1 MPTGGPPDIEPPRL
15 VSSSPDSGAAKVP
28 REGPLSLTFSE
39 GMEPRT
45 TGEAVAISPPVEF
58 RRLRWSGRTVT
69 VELAKPLDSSHAY
82 TLFVG
87 RGAHDRHGNTMEV
100 GATVVFTTG
109 DSMPPGSIEGR
120 LDAKGFAAAGVYLW
134 CYDTARHTAPD
145 STGRDF
151 DAVGLVDADGRFRIP
166 ALAVPRSYR
175 IWAFADQNQ
184 NHSFEPERDL
194 LAPVDT
200 TIALTA
206 SEPVARDLV
215 FRVVNPHAPAVVRGT
230 VLDSLGEH
238 EGDLYVIAT
247 ADSDTTRRVL
257 ATVSEH
263 RWETQLDPGGWT
275 VRAFRDLD
283 RNRIWTPARES
294 ASDPKA
300 VRAEP
305 AGLVEGIELVM
316 RRPGRA
322 P

>member
-1 MPTGGPPDIEPPRL
+1 

-45 TGEAVAISPPVEF
+45 SGDAIAISPPVEF
-58 RRLRWSGRTVT
+58 RRLRWSGRTVS
-69 VELAKPLDSSHAY
+69 VELAKPLTPNHTY

-87 RGAHDRHGNTMEV
+87 RGAHDRHGNNMDV

-109 DSMPPGSIEGR
+109 DSLPPGSLVGR
-120 LDAKGFAAAGVYLW
+120 LEAKGFAASGVYLW
-134 CYDTARHTAPD
+134 CYDAARHTAPD

-151 DAVGLVDADGRFRIP
+151 DAVGLVDAESRFRIP
-166 ALAVPRSYR
+166 ALAVPASYR

-184 NHSFEPERDL
+184 NRSFEPDRDL

-200 TIALTA
+200 TISLTA
-206 SEPVARDLV
+206 AHPVASDLV
-215 FRVVNPHAPAVVRGT
+215 FRVVNPRAPATVKGT
-230 VLDSLGEH
+230 VLDSLGER
-238 EGDLYVIAT
+238 EGELYVFAT

-257 ATVSEH
+257 TTVNDQH
-263 RWETQLDPGGWT
+263 HWEMQLDPGGWT
-275 VRAFRDLD
+275 LRAFRDLD
-283 RNRIWTPARES
+283 RNRNWTPTRES
-294 ASDPKA
+294 SSDPRA

-305 AGLVEGIELVM
+305 AGQVEGIELVM
-316 RRPGRA
+316 RPVARA